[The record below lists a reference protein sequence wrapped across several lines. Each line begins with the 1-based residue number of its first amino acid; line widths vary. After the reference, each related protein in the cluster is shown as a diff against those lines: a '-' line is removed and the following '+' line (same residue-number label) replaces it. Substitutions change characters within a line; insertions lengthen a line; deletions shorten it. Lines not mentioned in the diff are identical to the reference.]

1 MVSMIRSWRQ
11 ARRYRAVVAGLR
23 ALSADELKAHW
34 IAPRDIPDLARKAAR
49 L

>member
-1 MVSMIRSWRQ
+1 MVSMIRSWRR
-11 ARRYRAVVAGLR
+11 ARRYRAVVAGLT

-34 IAPRDIPDLARKAAR
+34 IARQDIADLARKAAR